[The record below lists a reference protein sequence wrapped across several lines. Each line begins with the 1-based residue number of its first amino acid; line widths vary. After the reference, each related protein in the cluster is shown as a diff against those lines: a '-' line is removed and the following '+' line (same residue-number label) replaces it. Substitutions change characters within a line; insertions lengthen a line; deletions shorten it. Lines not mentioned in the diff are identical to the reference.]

1 MDNFIRVHP
10 RFTIPTLRQFY
21 SGLQASFFSLKIL
34 DVSKPLHTLAG
45 LQSCAVSKS
54 RLEGKH
60 CQRRKYLR
68 TYRLMGGFSER
79 FNTKNNHQKYQTYC
93 AKLKHKLG
101 TGVACPLAWLEP
113 GTSYI
118 SASLVLCTENAST
131 CTSCFLNAKIAI
143 SRLGGSSPRDHAMQ
157 RTRVSL
163 ISDAATLDCWGFC
176 FWVLLVLQ
184 SHFMKCPVDQPLHA
198 VAWSLTAQCHGFA
211 SSLSPQKGCTFAFSM
226 RKGLAEVFAV
236 LWNEL
241 RPWTMPITQV
251 QLALPQIPFWKQWL
265 AEEAWEPWERGANA
279 SHWCRC
285 PESQV

>member
-1 MDNFIRVHP
+1 MDDFIRVHP
-10 RFTIPTLRQFY
+10 RFTIPTLRQLY
-21 SGLQASFFSLKIL
+21 SGFQASCVSLRIL

-60 CQRRKYLR
+60 CQRRKYPR

-79 FNTKNNHQKYQTYC
+79 FNTKNNHQKYQKYC

-101 TGVACPLAWLEP
+101 TGIACPLARLEP
-113 GTSYI
+113 G
-118 SASLVLCTENAST
+118 ASLVVCTENAST

-157 RTRVSL
+157 RTRVAL

-176 FWVLLVLQ
+176 FWALLVLQ

-211 SSLSPQKGCTFAFSM
+211 SSLSPQKGCTFAFSK
-226 RKGLAEVFAV
+226 RKGHAEVFAV

-251 QLALPQIPFWKQWL
+251 QLALPQILFWKQWL
-265 AEEAWEPWERGANA
+265 AEEASEPWERGATA